1 MEVQKKHQN
10 NVGKKRGLS
19 TAIEPE
25 ISAKKSHE
33 KIQNDKNATKKQKTG
48 FQPSRKRPW
57 PTFQE
62 NTSTISENPVPTT
75 QARISLTQKN
85 QRIDFS
91 LFSHL

>member
-1 MEVQKKHQN
+1 MSGKREVCRQQLSLKFQQEKVMKKDKMTKMPQKSEKQASN
-10 NVGKKRGLS
+10 QAEN
-19 TAIEPE
+19 
-25 ISAKKSHE
+25 SHG
-33 KIQNDKNATKKQKTG
+33 QH
-48 FQPSRKRPW
+48 
-57 PTFQE
+57 FQE